1 MHTRAKVLQC
11 NILFFFFFNAAFF
24 SDEAVLARTAIRF
37 KFIMARE
44 ALWEFPSK

>member
-1 MHTRAKVLQC
+1 MQHS
-11 NILFFFFFNAAFF
+11 FFFFFNAAFF

-44 ALWEFPSK
+44 ALCEFPSK